1 MVDITVHE
9 VDKTSI
15 FMNVCHILFAHVL
28 HFVWDNGEIPYL
40 CQGLVPF
47 GYLT

>member
-1 MVDITVHE
+1 MGDIIVHG

-15 FMNVCHILFAHVL
+15 FMIFCHILFAHVL

-40 CQGLVPF
+40 CQGLGPS